1 MRGVHTGQG
10 SELGEG
16 VHLGQ
21 GSELGE
27 YTLLRRMSQEVPID
41 FV

>member
-1 MRGVHTGQG
+1 VRGVHTGQG

>member
-21 GSELGE
+21 GDESGGPFRFCVIISYFL
-27 YTLLRRMSQEVPID
+27 
-41 FV
+41 